1 MSNGSASSE
10 INFNCTH
17 CGKELVVPAA
27 QAGNA
32 YLCPACQ
39 GDCQIPPLL
48 PDPNAPTLKMRPPSG
63 LRSGVSGSGARPGV
77 TGSGARPGVTGS
89 GARPGVTGSGTR
101 RAVSGSGP
109 RPAVTSDSSPAQV
122 PPPEIQASPSGSAA
136 RRAVVQPTGESATP
150 AAAPQVPPQQT
161 VQAPE
166 STSPGSGLRPRIP
179 GSGARPGV
187 PGSGLRGG
195 VRDPNRPGSGFR
207 PRVAGQAPDDPRVR
221 AGAARKGS
229 GGRTALLAAAGACAL
244 VIVIAVAMAI
254 SNSRARA
261 EREQNIAQLIAEA
274 KAAKEAG
281 DIETAVAES
290 AKAQTII
297 NANLAD
303 LEQQKVTAWKAVQE
317 DITARKQRSDD
328 IDRQIASAGK
338 DLKRARQ
345 DLERQLTLLQA
356 ADKSWEFLSNKIRAA
371 LADIDAKE
379 REALR
384 AEFQKELK
392 TAEKAYAGGKV
403 EDAVAAAEKLESRIA
418 AQTRVKDAAISKRI
432 GELRELGRVHGAVA
446 RTRFS
451 ARQDFEGTYKQLDA
465 LAKSLAP
472 DNADHKPLLAFI
484 EETRKAVAE
493 DEKRFKQLSPQD
505 LQALTE
511 FAQKLAERDREIA
524 VGAAEMGVGVPL
536 TWKGKKIYATLE
548 GEAKESVLESEGY
561 RFQLDFKDRKNFLLR
576 HPATALNIVLRLTE
590 DMKQAG
596 VPPGPPVWTALHD
609 APWPVARRT
618 VAHKEQCFA
627 LGSLYAGEDKPAE
640 DSNEKILDEAIDRL
654 NKDLDS
660 DDQIPA
666 DVRKVVL
673 RLVTGARKDLDL
685 YDFLPKDFSRRA
697 IYDGYIEQNV
707 EGAGPRHEP
716 ALDSYRKAY
725 DAYTKLRP
733 RFDGAKTDGSKLELL
748 ANSDGHV
755 VYTAYDKAKDVT
767 TFGIRHPLADQRPL
781 LFIVYEFSGKHER
794 VPLDATPLAVHMAH
808 PSFGYLATYRP
819 EGDKFE
825 CDRAA
830 WASAVAIGSH
840 TGTRPYWGTPEWQ
853 FPPHVLLVDT
863 LANPKAIATEFG
875 RVDLPDFHTITDAA
889 KLREAQDAYLD
900 KLAKVLNATGLLHL
914 YFLYFHQYV
923 LDSPVVTCRG
933 LLGSSTASGDI
944 HQSVYE
950 SLNRRL
956 GGKYL
961 GDCDDLAEFYM
972 NVTRRQGKLSFV
984 MAVPKHATC
993 GWVEKD
999 GDTYRMQF
1007 LDTGPPRIFRDTN
1020 LDKVVEAGS
1029 RSYDEEER
1037 TMRFDPRSM
1046 GFLFRFAGEPT
1057 RTQYW
1062 LSTRMFVDK
1071 DYAEI
1076 MERVQGYWHFHF
1088 YALGIN
1094 TMTDMINKG
1103 DRVPE
1108 NCTEL
1113 SGLYMFVKELEK
1125 AVFWTKEAL
1134 KQLQNDEE
1142 LTRVNEEMRI
1152 ARLYEDLERD
1162 DEAFEAMKWT
1172 YERLLKRPAT
1182 QAELVDYMQRFAS
1195 SRLEMSSMLLSL
1207 DRPWDA
1213 WEMLSIDAQ
1222 IRLRQRA
1229 LTLQHGA
1236 TLTSIYDK
1244 MQELIREKGF
1254 VPNKKQDEEMA
1265 MLRDVF
1271 LKPFYAALLFRRDDD
1286 IGDILRKYGFMGSYY
1301 GSLHGKQKFQE
1312 ELLKPGP
1319 FPDKNKNHMDRRNA
1333 TEEEDWKWVR
1343 VSPFSYGFAIGECLD
1358 PEDPPEKWRRDD
1370 AVKLIERMKVAA
1382 KEAARFGSVAS
1393 ADSVLLTNSVLHA
1406 FLTKDWPAFE
1416 EVLKE
1421 VQRRNFARDTE
1432 SVSETFGSCARY
1444 VTPQEFAAQYKVF
1457 TKYVE
1462 AKPHYFAV
1470 VYDAYRAEAY
1480 DHAREAA
1487 KLAVAHWPED
1497 QDMKREAEFLD
1508 TLIKE
1513 RLKEK
1518 AEKDA
1523 KKKAAEAEKE
1533 KKGGAAPQPP
1543 KGIVPLDVTPLE
1555 LRKAG

>member
-1 MSNGSASSE
+1 M
-10 INFNCTH
+10 
-17 CGKELVVPAA
+17 PAA
-27 QAGNA
+27 QAGTA
-32 YLCPACQ
+32 YRCPACQ
-39 GDCQIPPLL
+39 GDCQVPPLL
-48 PDPNAPTLKMRPPSG
+48 PDPNAPTMKMRPSSG
-63 LRSGVSGSGARPGV
+63 LRAGV
-77 TGSGARPGVTGS
+77 TGSGARPSVPGSGSRPAVPGS
-89 GARPGVTGSGTR
+89 GARPSVSGSGTR
-101 RAVSGSGP
+101 RAVPGSGQ
-109 RPAVTSDSSPAQV
+109 RPAVASESTSAQV
-122 PPPEIQASPSGSAA
+122 PPPEVKASPSGSAA
-136 RRAVVQPTGESATP
+136 RRAVVQPTGETATP
-150 AAAPQVPPQQT
+150 APTPQIAPQET
-161 VQAPE
+161 VQSPE
-166 STSPGSGLRPRIP
+166 ISSPGSGMRPRIP

-207 PRVAGQAPDDPRVR
+207 PRVAGQATDDPRVR
-221 AGAARKGS
+221 GGAGRKPS
-229 GGRTALLAAAGACAL
+229 GGRTMMLAAAGACAL
-244 VIVIAVAMAI
+244 VIIVAVAMAI
-254 SNSRARA
+254 SNSQARA
-261 EREQNIAQLIAEA
+261 EREQNITRLMGEA
-274 KAAKEAG
+274 KAAMEAG
-281 DIETAVAES
+281 EIEKAVGDS
-290 AKAQTII
+290 AKAQAII
-297 NANLAD
+297 NANLAE
-303 LEQQKVTAWKAVQE
+303 LEAQKVTAWKAVQDE
-317 DITARKQRSDD
+317 IASRKQRSDD

-338 DLKRARQ
+338 DLKKTRQ
-345 DLERQLTLLQA
+345 DLERQLTLLPPK
-356 ADKSWEFLSNKIRAA
+356 DPSWDFLSNKIRAA

-392 TAEKAYAGGKV
+392 AAEKAYLAGKI
-403 EDAVAAAEKLESRIA
+403 EDSVNAAEKLESRIA
-418 AQTRVKDAAISKRI
+418 AQTKVKDAAITKRT
-432 GELRELGRVHGAVA
+432 GELRELGRVHGAVTRA
-446 RTRFS
+446 RFS
-451 ARQDFEGTYKQLDA
+451 ARQDFEGTRKQLDA
-465 LAKSLAP
+465 LAKSLSP
-472 DNADHKPLLAFI
+472 DNADHKPILAYL

-493 DEKRFKQLSPQD
+493 EEKRFKQFSPAD
-505 LQALTE
+505 LQGLTE
-511 FAQKLAERDREIA
+511 FAQKLAERNREIA
-524 VGAAEMGVGVPL
+524 IGAAEVGVGVPL
-536 TWKGKKIYATLE
+536 TWRGKKVYVTLE
-548 GEAKESVLESEGY
+548 GEAKEQVLESDGY
-561 RFQLDFKDRKNFLLR
+561 RFQVDFKDRKNFLMR
-576 HPATALNIVLRLTE
+576 YPAAALTIVQRLGE
-590 DMKQAG
+590 EMKQAA
-596 VPPGPPVWTALHD
+596 VPPGPPVWKTVHD

-618 VAHKEQCFA
+618 VEDKEQCFA
-627 LGSLYAGEDKPAE
+627 LGNVYAGAEKTAE
-640 DSNEKILDEAIDRL
+640 DNAEKILDEAVERL
-654 NKDLDS
+654 NKDLDG
-660 DDQIPA
+660 DDKIPD

-673 RLVTGARKDLDL
+673 KLVTGARKDLDM

-697 IYDGYIEQNV
+697 LYDGYIEQNV
-707 EGAGPRHEP
+707 EGAGQRHEP
-716 ALDSYRKAY
+716 ALSNYRKAY
-725 DAYTKLRP
+725 DDFTRLRA
-733 RFDGAKTDGSKLELL
+733 RFDGTKPDGSKFEHLV
-748 ANSDGHV
+748 NSDGHV
-755 VYTAYDKAKDVT
+755 VYVVYDKAKDVT

-781 LFIVYEFSGKHER
+781 LFVVCEFAGKHEQL
-794 VPLDATPLAVHMAH
+794 PEEAKPLAVHMAQ
-808 PSFGYLATYRP
+808 PSFGYLSTYRP
-819 EGDKFE
+819 DGDKFE

-830 WASAVAIGSH
+830 WAAAVAIGSH
-840 TGTRPYWGTPEWQ
+840 TGTRPYWGSPEWQ

-863 LANPKAIATEFG
+863 LGNPKAIATEFG
-875 RVDLPDFHTITDAA
+875 RVDLPDFHTIADAA
-889 KLREAQDAYLD
+889 KRREAQDAYLD

-944 HQSVYE
+944 HQNVYE

-993 GWVEKD
+993 GWVEKN
-999 GDTYRMQF
+999 GDTYQMQF
-1007 LDTGPPRIFRDTN
+1007 LDTGPPRIFRESN

-1094 TMTDMINKG
+1094 TMTNMINKG

-1125 AVFWTKEAL
+1125 GIHWTKEAL
-1134 KQLQNDEE
+1134 KQLQPGEE
-1142 LTRVNEEMRI
+1142 LTRVNEEMRV
-1152 ARLYEDLERD
+1152 ARMYEDLERD

-1172 YERLLKRPAT
+1172 YERLLKHPST
-1182 QAELVDYMQRFAS
+1182 QEELVDYMQRFAS
-1195 SRLEMSSMLLSL
+1195 SRLEMAGMLLSL

-1213 WEMLSIDAQ
+1213 WKMLNFDAR
-1222 IRLRQRA
+1222 IRLQQQRT
-1229 LTLQHGA
+1229 LPLQHGI

-1254 VPNKKQDEEMA
+1254 APNKEQNDEMA
-1265 MLRDVF
+1265 LLKDAV
-1271 LKPFYAALLFRRDDD
+1271 LKPFYAVLLFRRDDD

-1301 GSLHGKQKFQE
+1301 ATLYGKEKLQE

-1319 FPDKNKNHMDRRNA
+1319 FPEKNKNHMDRRKA
-1333 TEEEDWKWVR
+1333 TEEEDWSWIR

-1382 KEAARFGSVAS
+1382 KEATRFGSVSS

-1406 FLTKDWPAFE
+1406 FLTKNWAAFE
-1416 EVLKE
+1416 DVMKD

-1432 SVSETFGSCARY
+1432 SVAETFGSCARY

-1497 QDMKREAEFLD
+1497 QDMKREAEFLE

-1523 KKKAAEAEKE
+1523 KKKATEAEKE
-1533 KKGGAAPQPP
+1533 KKGGAVPPAP
-1543 KGIVPLDVTPLE
+1543 KGIVPLNVAPPE

>member
-10 INFNCTH
+10 INFNCSH
-17 CGKELVVPAA
+17 CGKALVVPAA
-27 QAGNA
+27 QAGSA
-32 YLCPACQ
+32 YRCPACQ
-39 GDCQIPPLL
+39 DECQVPPIL

-63 LRSGVSGSGARPGV
+63 LRQGVAGSGARPGV
-77 TGSGARPGVTGS
+77 TGSGARRAVP
-89 GARPGVTGSGTR
+89 GSGTR
-101 RAVSGSGP
+101 
-109 RPAVTSDSSPAQV
+109 PAVPPGSFSAQV
-122 PPPEIQASPSGSAA
+122 PPPEVQASPSGSAA
-136 RRAVVQPTGESATP
+136 RRAVVQPTGETATP
-150 AAAPQVPPQQT
+150 APTPQIPPQQT

-166 STSPGSGLRPRIP
+166 SVSPGSGMRPRIP

-221 AGAARKGS
+221 ASAGRKSS

-244 VIVIAVAMAI
+244 VIVVAVAMTI

-261 EREQNIAQLIAEA
+261 EREQNIVRLIGEA
-274 KAAKEAG
+274 KAAMDAG
-281 DIETAVAES
+281 DIEKAVSES

-297 NANLAD
+297 SANLSD
-303 LEQQKVTAWKAVQE
+303 LEAQKVTAWKAVQE
-317 DITARKQRSDD
+317 EIVARKQRSDE

-338 DLKRARQ
+338 DLKKARQ

-356 ADKSWEFLSNKIRAA
+356 AGTSWEFLSNKVRAA

-392 TAEKAYAGGKV
+392 EAEKAYASGKI
-403 EDAVAAAEKLESRIA
+403 EDAVSAAEKLESRIA
-418 AQTRVKDAAISKRI
+418 AQTKVKDAAISKRI

-446 RTRFS
+446 RARFS

-465 LAKSLAP
+465 LAKSLAA
-472 DNADHKPLLAFI
+472 DNPDHKPILAYI

-493 DEKRFKQLSPQD
+493 DEKRFKQFSPKD

-524 VGAAEMGVGVPL
+524 VGAAETGVGVPL
-536 TWKGKKIYATLE
+536 TWRGKKVYATLE
-548 GEAKESVLESEGY
+548 GEEKEQVLESEGY

-576 HPATALNIVLRLTE
+576 HPAIALNIVQHLSE

-596 VPPGPPVWTALHD
+596 VPPGPPIWKALHD

-618 VAHKEQCFA
+618 TGDKNQCFA
-627 LGSLYAGEDKPAE
+627 LGSLYTGASKPVEGNAE
-640 DSNEKILDEAIDRL
+640 QVLDEAVDRL

-660 DDQIPA
+660 DEKIPA

-673 RLVTGARKDLDL
+673 KLVTGARKDLDF

-697 IYDGYIEQNV
+697 LYDGYIEQNV
-707 EGAGPRHEP
+707 DGAGQRHEP
-716 ALDSYRKAY
+716 ALANYRKAY
-725 DAYTKLRP
+725 DEFTRLRP
-733 RFDGAKTDGSKLELL
+733 RFDGTKADGSEFEQLV
-748 ANSDGHV
+748 NSDEHS
-755 VYTAYDKAKDVT
+755 VYAVYDKAKDVT

-781 LFIVYEFSGKHER
+781 LFTVYEFAGKHEQL
-794 VPLDATPLAVHMAH
+794 PEDAQPLAVHMAH
-808 PSFGYLATYRP
+808 PSFGYLATYRS

-830 WASAVAIGSH
+830 WATAVAIGSH
-840 TGTRPYWGTPEWQ
+840 TGTRPYWGSPDWQ
-853 FPPHVLLVDT
+853 FPPHVLLVDA
-863 LANPKAIATEFG
+863 LGNPKAIATEFG
-875 RVDLPDFHTITDAA
+875 RVDLPDFHTIADAA
-889 KLREAQDAYLD
+889 KRREAQDAYLN
-900 KLAKVLNATGLLHL
+900 KLAKVLNGTGLLHL

-944 HQSVYE
+944 HQNVYE

-1007 LDTGPPRIFRDTN
+1007 LDTGPPRIFQEN
-1020 LDKVVEAGS
+1020 SLDKVVEAGS

-1037 TMRFDPRSM
+1037 TMRFDPRSL

-1094 TMTDMINKG
+1094 TMRDMILNKG

-1113 SGLYMFVKELEK
+1113 SGLYMFVKELEQGI
-1125 AVFWTKEAL
+1125 FWTKEAL
-1134 KQLQNDEE
+1134 KQLAPDEE
-1142 LTRVNEEMRI
+1142 LTRVNEEMRV
-1152 ARLYEDLERD
+1152 ARMYEDLERD
-1162 DEAFEAMKWT
+1162 DEAFESMKWT
-1172 YERLLKRPAT
+1172 YNRLLKRPNT
-1182 QAELVDYMQRFAS
+1182 QDEWMDYLQRFAS
-1195 SRLEMSSMLLSL
+1195 ARLEMAGMLVNL

-1213 WEMLSIDAQ
+1213 WEMLKIDATF
-1222 IRLRQRA
+1222 RLQRRV

-1236 TLTSIYDK
+1236 TLSTIYDK
-1244 MQELIREKGF
+1244 MQEMIREKGF
-1254 VPNKKQDEEMA
+1254 APSKEQNDEMA
-1265 MLRDVF
+1265 MLKDAI
-1271 LKPFYAALLFRRDDD
+1271 LKPFFAALLFRRDDD

-1301 GSLHGKQKFQE
+1301 GSLYGKEKLQE

-1333 TEEEDWKWVR
+1333 TEEEDWKWIR
-1343 VSPFSYGFAIGECLD
+1343 VSPFSYGFALGECLD
-1358 PEDPPEKWRRDD
+1358 PEDPPEKWRKDD
-1370 AVKLIERMKVAA
+1370 AVKLIERMKVAS
-1382 KEAARFGSVAS
+1382 KEAERFGSVSS
-1393 ADSVLLTNSVLHA
+1393 ADSVLLTNNVLHA
-1406 FLTKDWPAFE
+1406 FLTKNWPEFE
-1416 EVLKE
+1416 EVMKE
-1421 VQRRNFARDTE
+1421 IQRRNFARDTE
-1432 SVSETFGSCARY
+1432 AVAETFGSCARY

-1457 TKYVE
+1457 AKYVD

-1497 QDMKREAEFLD
+1497 QDMKREAEFLE
-1508 TLIKE
+1508 TLIKD

-1518 AEKDA
+1518 TEKDA
-1523 KKKAAEAEKE
+1523 KKKAAEADKD
-1533 KKGGAAPQPP
+1533 KKGGAAPPAP
-1543 KGIVPLDVTPLE
+1543 KGAMPLNVAPPE